1 MPISRKDPRLQIGRL
16 FTILSFASGSAL
28 MVVFCVKL
36 ISNSLELAFTD
47 FSLLVAGTLF
57 VWISFKFNFNKL
69 IYSTGGE
76 HRINLIF
83 FKMGIFISSLIITL
97 KVCAGSTSSYRRS
110 LQEGSIIEWTSFL
123 LLLLTAYILSY
134 CATSI
139 RPTSLKIIFYFLSAS
154 CFVVAME
161 EMSWG
166 QMIFNWQTPAEIS
179 LINAQGETNFHNI
192 GFIDAHSDFAFG
204 MILAVVISISFLGDK
219 FSRFAGKNYAVN
231 LVAQIAPSKMLL
243 IYFIPACIFSF
254 CLYYDLHE
262 FTRGFTF
269 RGEEEIVEMLAAIGL
284 LGYSTAMASR
294 FSNST

>member
-1 MPISRKDPRLQIGRL
+1 
-16 FTILSFASGSAL
+16 
-28 MVVFCVKL
+28 
-36 ISNSLELAFTD
+36 
-47 FSLLVAGTLF
+47 
-57 VWISFKFNFNKL
+57 
-69 IYSTGGE
+69 
-76 HRINLIF
+76 
-83 FKMGIFISSLIITL
+83 
-97 KVCAGSTSSYRRS
+97 
-110 LQEGSIIEWTSFL
+110 
-123 LLLLTAYILSY
+123 
-134 CATSI
+134 
-139 RPTSLKIIFYFLSAS
+139 
-154 CFVVAME
+154 ME

-219 FSRFAGKNYAVN
+219 FSRFAGKNFAVN